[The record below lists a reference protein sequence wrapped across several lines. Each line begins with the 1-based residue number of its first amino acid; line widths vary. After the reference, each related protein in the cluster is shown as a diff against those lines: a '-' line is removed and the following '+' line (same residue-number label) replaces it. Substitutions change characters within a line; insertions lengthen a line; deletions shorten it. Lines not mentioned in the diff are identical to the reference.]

1 MNISKN
7 YQLKKEIGQGTF
19 GKVYLGEHIP
29 TKSKIAIKILDKK
42 KIKDK
47 SDFERVCR
55 ELKISQTINHPHLV
69 KLYDMLETEQYIF
82 LVMEFLGGG
91 ELYDHIVQRKRLTEI
106 ETFNYFSQIISSLE
120 YLHSLNI
127 VHRDLKPENLLL
139 NS

>member
-82 LVMEFLGGG
+82 LVMEFLSGG

-139 NS
+139 DS